1 MSDMAVDYKHYPISV
16 EMYQRMGDSGILA
29 YDARVELLDGELI
42 EMAPIS
48 SEHQDPI
55 RKLNAILVKRF
66 DGRAIV
72 DNSGPVIIDPISA
85 PQPDLMLLGLR
96 DYLKRLPDQHDVL
109 LVVEV
114 SVSSLR
120 YDRGRKL
127 AAYARTGVPEV
138 WIVNMI
144 DRQVERYADL
154 RNGTYAAVDQ
164 LRRGATIAPRAFSE
178 DAIAISD
185 FLASSG
191 DVEDGFNTW

>member
-1 MSDMAVDYKHYPISV
+1 MSDMAIDYKHYPISV
-16 EMYQRMGDSGILA
+16 EMYYRMGETGILDE
-29 YDARVELLDGELI
+29 DARVELLDGELI

-85 PQPDLMLLGLR
+85 PQPDLMLLRRR
-96 DYLKRLPDQHDVL
+96 DYRKRLPDQHDVL

-127 AAYARTGVPEV
+127 SAYARTGLPEV
-138 WIVNMI
+138 WIVNMV
-144 DRQVERYADL
+144 DRRVERCADL
-154 RNGTYAAVDQ
+154 NASTYATVDH
-164 LRRGATIAPRAFSE
+164 LRRGETIAPRAFPH
-178 DAIAISD
+178 DTIAIDD
-185 FLASSG
+185 FLA
-191 DVEDGFNTW
+191 